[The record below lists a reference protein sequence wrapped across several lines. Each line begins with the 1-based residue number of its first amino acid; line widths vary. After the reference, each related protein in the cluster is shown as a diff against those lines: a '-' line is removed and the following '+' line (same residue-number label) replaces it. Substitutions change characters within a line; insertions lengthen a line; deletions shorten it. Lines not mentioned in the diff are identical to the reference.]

1 MKGVKFDNLHTYN
14 DFSLILS
21 SKKIGVP
28 KPKTEL
34 LEVPGADEPIDFTEF
49 FGDVKFDNRKL
60 EFEFTTLVPQ
70 SEFMTLFSRIQN
82 TLNGK
87 RMQIVL
93 DEDPNFYYSGRVSVK
108 EWLADQSIGKITIE
122 CDCDPYKLKK
132 DKTVVTNI
140 VSIEKTV
147 ILSNLRKHVVP
158 LFKSSAEMRI
168 EFNGNY
174 YSMSAGESRF
184 PAIVLKEG
192 ETVLKLTGNGTVTIE
207 YQEGG
212 M

>member
-1 MKGVKFDNLHTYN
+1 MKGVKFDNLHTYD

-28 KPKTEL
+28 QPKTEL

-82 TLNGK
+82 ALNGK

-93 DEDPNFYYSGRVSVK
+93 DEDPDFYYSGRVSVK
-108 EWLADQSIGKITIE
+108 EWLADMTIGKITIE
-122 CDCDPYKLKK
+122 CDCNPFKLKK
-132 DKTVVTNI
+132 DKTIATNVVSGT
-140 VSIEKTV
+140 KT
-147 ILSNLRKHVVP
+147 ITLLNLRKHVVP
-158 LFKSSAEMRI
+158 LFKSSSEMGI
-168 EFNGNY
+168 EFNGNH

-192 ETVLKLTGNGTVTIE
+192 ETILKLTGNGTVTIE

>member
-21 SKKIGVP
+21 AKKIGVP
-28 KPKTEL
+28 QPKTEL
-34 LEVPGADEPIDFTEF
+34 LEVPGADELIDFTEF

-70 SEFMTLFSRIQN
+70 SKFMTLFSRIQN
-82 TLNGK
+82 ALNGK
-87 RMQIVL
+87 RMKIVL
-93 DEDPNFYYSGRVSVK
+93 DEEPDFYYSGRVSVK
-108 EWLADQSIGKITIE
+108 EWLADKNIGKITIE

-132 DKTVVTNI
+132 DKTIVSNI
-140 VSIEKTV
+140 VSVEKTV

-158 LFKSSAEMRI
+158 IFKSSAEIRI
-168 EFNGNY
+168 EFKGNS
-174 YSMSAGESRF
+174 YSMSAGEARF

-192 ETVLKLTGNGTVTIE
+192 ETELKLKGNSNVTIE

-212 M
+212 L

>member
-21 SKKIGVP
+21 AKKIGVP
-28 KPKTEL
+28 QPKTEL

-70 SEFMTLFSRIQN
+70 SKFMTLFSRIQN
-82 TLNGK
+82 ALNGK
-87 RMQIVL
+87 RMKIVL
-93 DEDPNFYYSGRVSVK
+93 DEDPDFYYSGRVSVK
-108 EWLADQSIGKITIE
+108 EWLADKSIGKITIE

-132 DKTVVTNI
+132 DKTIVSNI
-140 VSIEKTV
+140 VSVEKAV

-158 LFKSSAEMRI
+158 IFKSSAEIRI
-168 EFNGNY
+168 EFKGNS
-174 YSMSAGESRF
+174 YSMSAGEARF

-192 ETVLKLTGNGTVTIE
+192 ETELKLKGNSTVTIE

-212 M
+212 L

>member
-28 KPKTEL
+28 QPKTKL
-34 LEVPGADEPIDFTEF
+34 LEVPRADEPIDFTEF

-70 SEFMTLFSRIQN
+70 TKFMTLFSRIQN
-82 TLNGK
+82 ALNGK
-87 RMQIVL
+87 RMKIVL
-93 DEDPNFYYSGRVSVK
+93 DEDPDFYYSGRVSVK
-108 EWLADQSIGKITIE
+108 EWLADKSIGKITIE

-132 DKTVVTNI
+132 DKTIVSNI
-140 VSIEKTV
+140 VSVEKTV

-158 LFKSSAEMRI
+158 IFMSSAEIRI
-168 EFNGNY
+168 EFKGNS
-174 YSMSAGESRF
+174 YSMSAGEARF

-192 ETVLKLTGNGTVTIE
+192 ETELKLKGNSTVTIE

-212 M
+212 L

>member
-1 MKGVKFDNLHTYN
+1 MKGVKFDNLHTYD

-28 KPKTEL
+28 QPKTEL
-34 LEVPGADEPIDFTEF
+34 LEVPGADEMLDFTEF
-49 FGDVKFDNRKL
+49 FGDVKYENRKL
-60 EFEFTTLVPQ
+60 EFEFTTLVQQ

-82 TLNGK
+82 ALNGK
-87 RMQIVL
+87 RMKIVL
-93 DEDPNFYYSGRVSVK
+93 DDDKDFYYSGRVSVK

-122 CDCDPYKLKK
+122 CDCNPYKLKQ
-132 DKTVVTNI
+132 DKTVASYVVTTEKI
-140 VSIEKTV
+140 VTLE
-147 ILSNLRKHVVP
+147 NLRKHVVP
-158 LFKSSAEMRI
+158 LFKSTAEMGI
-168 EFNGNY
+168 EFHGNY

-192 ETVLKLTGNGTVTIE
+192 ETVLKLKGSGTVTIE

-212 M
+212 L

>member
-21 SKKIGVP
+21 AKKIGVP
-28 KPKTEL
+28 QPKTEL

-70 SEFMTLFSRIQN
+70 SKFMTLFSRIQN
-82 TLNGK
+82 ALNGK
-87 RMQIVL
+87 RMKIVL
-93 DEDPNFYYSGRVSVK
+93 DEDPDFYYSGRVSVK
-108 EWLADQSIGKITIE
+108 EWLADKSIGKITIE

-132 DKTVVTNI
+132 DKTIVSNI
-140 VSIEKTV
+140 VSVEKTV

-158 LFKSSAEMRI
+158 IFKSSAEIRI
-168 EFNGNY
+168 EFKGNS
-174 YSMSAGESRF
+174 YSMSAGEARF

-192 ETVLKLTGNGTVTIE
+192 ETELKLKGNSTVTVE

-212 M
+212 L

>member
-28 KPKTEL
+28 QPKTEL

-70 SEFMTLFSRIQN
+70 TKFMTLFSRIQN
-82 TLNGK
+82 ALNGK
-87 RMQIVL
+87 RMKIVL
-93 DEDPNFYYSGRVSVK
+93 DEDPDFYYSGRVSVK
-108 EWLADQSIGKITIE
+108 EWLADKSIGKITIE

-132 DKTVVTNI
+132 DKTIVSNI
-140 VSIEKTV
+140 VSVEKTV

-158 LFKSSAEMRI
+158 IFMSSAEIRI
-168 EFNGNY
+168 EFKGNS
-174 YSMSAGESRF
+174 YSMSAGEARF

-192 ETVLKLTGNGTVTIE
+192 ETELKLKGNSTVTIE

-212 M
+212 L

>member
-21 SKKIGVP
+21 LKKIGVP
-28 KPKTEL
+28 QPKTEL
-34 LEVPGADEPIDFTEF
+34 LEVPGADEMLDFTEF

-60 EFEFTTLVPQ
+60 GFEFTTLVPQ
-70 SEFMTLFSRIQN
+70 SKFMTLFSRIQN
-82 TLNGK
+82 ALNGK
-87 RMQIVL
+87 RMKIVL
-93 DEDPNFYYSGRVSVK
+93 DEDPDFYYSGRVSVK

-140 VSIEKTV
+140 VSVEKTV
-147 ILSNLRKHVVP
+147 VLSNLRKHVVP
-158 LFKSSAEMRI
+158 LFKASAEMRI
-168 EFNGNY
+168 EFNGNS

-192 ETVLKLTGNGTVTIE
+192 ETALKLKGNGMVTIE

-212 M
+212 L

>member
-1 MKGVKFDNLHTYN
+1 MKGVKFDNLHTYD

-28 KPKTEL
+28 QPKTEL
-34 LEVPGADEPIDFTEF
+34 LEVPGSDEMLDFTEF
-49 FGDVKFDNRKL
+49 FGDVKYENRKL

-70 SEFMTLFSRIQN
+70 SKFMTLFSRIQN
-82 TLNGK
+82 ALNGK
-87 RMQIVL
+87 RMKIVL
-93 DEDPNFYYSGRVSVK
+93 DEDPDFYYSGRVSVK
-108 EWLADQSIGKITIE
+108 EWLADKSIGKITIE

-132 DKTVVTNI
+132 DKTIVSNI
-140 VSIEKTV
+140 VSVEKTV

-158 LFKSSAEMRI
+158 IFKSSAEIRI
-168 EFNGNY
+168 EFKGNS
-174 YSMSAGESRF
+174 YSMSAGEARF

-192 ETVLKLTGNGTVTIE
+192 ETELKLKGNSTVTIE

-212 M
+212 L

>member
-28 KPKTEL
+28 QPKTEL

-70 SEFMTLFSRIQN
+70 TKFMTLFSRIQN
-82 TLNGK
+82 ALNGK
-87 RMQIVL
+87 RMKIVL
-93 DEDPNFYYSGRVSVK
+93 DEDPDFYYSGRVSVK
-108 EWLADQSIGKITIE
+108 EWLADKSIGKITIE

-132 DKTVVTNI
+132 DKTIVSNI
-140 VSIEKTV
+140 VSVEKTV

-158 LFKSSAEMRI
+158 IFKSSAEIRI
-168 EFNGNY
+168 EFKGNS
-174 YSMSAGESRF
+174 YSMSAGEARF

-192 ETVLKLTGNGTVTIE
+192 ETELKLKGNSTVTIE

-212 M
+212 L

>member
-1 MKGVKFDNLHTYN
+1 MKGVKFDNFHTYN

-28 KPKTEL
+28 QPKTEL

-82 TLNGK
+82 VLNGK

-93 DEDPNFYYSGRVSVK
+93 DEDTDFYYSGRVSVK

-140 VSIEKTV
+140 VSVEKTV

-158 LFKSSAEMRI
+158 LFKSSSEIGI
-168 EFNGNY
+168 EFNGNH